1 MARRSIGYQ
10 SVTQW
15 LTDWLPALPLLIIA
29 YGLLVAPV
37 AFLLIESFLTDDSK
51 FTLVNWVETLTNH
64 RNQQAILISTALGIV
79 SATISLMIGGPIA
92 WFMSRMLPVQR
103 AIGLAT
109 MNMATNFSGIGL
121 AFGFIAILGSY
132 GMLTLFLQALGISF
146 IPPAPGSFWGLV
158 LAYAYTDIPL
168 FILLTLPGMSILQ
181 QEWWEAAQTS
191 GATRWQFWR
200 SIGIPILLP
209 FLAAG
214 WMLIFTWSIGLYGLP
229 LALAGRS
236 TASAFLITLRIGNT
250 LEANISGQGEAAV
263 LAILLSLMACISL
276 LTYRL
281 MLRRVAQWF

>member
-1 MARRSIGYQ
+1 MARMIWCQKGM
-10 SVTQW
+10 QW
-15 LTDWLPALPLLIIA
+15 LRDWLPALPLLVVA

-37 AFLLIESFLTDDSK
+37 AFLLIESFLTDDGR
-51 FTLVNWVETLTNH
+51 FTLVNWVETLTNR
-64 RNQQAILISTALGIV
+64 RNQQAILTSTALGIV
-79 SATISLMIGGPIA
+79 SATIALLIGGPIA

-103 AIGLAT
+103 AIGLAA

-132 GMLTLFLQALGISF
+132 GMLTLFLQALAIPF
-146 IPPAPGSFWGLV
+146 TPPAPGSFWGLV
-158 LAYAYTDIPL
+158 LAYAYINIPL
-168 FILLTLPGMSILQ
+168 FILLTLPSMGVLQ

-200 SIGIPILLP
+200 SIGLPILLP

-229 LALAGRS
+229 LALAGGA
-236 TASAFLITLRIGNT
+236 TASTFLMTLRIGST
-250 LEANISGQGEAAV
+250 LEANLFGQGEAAV
-263 LAILLSLMACISL
+263 LAILLSLMACIAL

>member
-1 MARRSIGYQ
+1 MARRLIGYQ
-10 SVTQW
+10 KVMQW

-37 AFLLIESFLTDDSK
+37 AFLLVESFSVNDGN
-51 FTLVNWVETLTNH
+51 FTLVNWVETLTNR
-64 RNQQAILISTALGIV
+64 RNQQAILISTALGVV
-79 SATISLMIGGPIA
+79 SATISLVMGGPIA

-103 AIGLAT
+103 AIGLAM

-200 SIGIPILLP
+200 SIGMPILLP

-250 LEANISGQGEAAV
+250 LEANIFGQGEATV

-276 LTYRL
+276 VTYRL